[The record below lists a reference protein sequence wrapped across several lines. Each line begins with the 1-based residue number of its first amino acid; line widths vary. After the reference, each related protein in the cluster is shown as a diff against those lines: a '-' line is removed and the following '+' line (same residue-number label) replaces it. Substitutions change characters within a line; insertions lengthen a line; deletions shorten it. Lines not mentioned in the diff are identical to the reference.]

1 MSFMRNI
8 EFQHTY
14 KSLAKEFYSE
24 QPVYKYP
31 NAKVVVLNDS
41 LADEL
46 GMDFAK
52 SSEKDILEFLLGY
65 TSKEPIAQAY
75 AGHQFGHFTT
85 LGDGRAILLGE
96 YTKPNG
102 SVVDIQ
108 LKGAGRTAYSRGGD
122 GKATLQSMLREYI
135 VSEAMH
141 NLGIPTSRILAVITT
156 GENIQ
161 RNNLDQGAIAV
172 RVASSHIRVGTFQY
186 AATQGK
192 EYSQELLDYTLQ
204 RHGISYGKN
213 KALSLLEYVIERQS
227 SLIVEWERVGFIH
240 GVMNTDNMT
249 ISGETIDYGPCAFME
264 EYDPDTVFSSIDRN
278 GRYAFANQSSIA
290 GWNIA
295 RLAESLLPLIADD
308 EDKAIELAQ
317 EVLASYSQSYTD
329 KWQKMLMGKLGV
341 ESYQACDDELISELL
356 MLMNANKLDYTNTFY
371 NLAYQNLDT
380 LKSQGM
386 SDWFDKWLARV
397 GDIEKA
403 TFVMRKNN
411 PMIIPRNH
419 LVDKALKAADKGNV
433 SLVENLVKVTSK
445 SYKFTKDADK
455 YMALPSDDERV
466 RATFC
471 GV

>member
-1 MSFMRNI
+1 MQNI
-8 EFQHTY
+8 RFQHTY

-31 NAKVVVLNDS
+31 NAKVVALNDS
-41 LADEL
+41 LINEL
-46 GMDFAK
+46 GIDCSK
-52 SSEKDILEFLLGY
+52 SSKNEMLEFLLGY

-75 AGHQFGHFTT
+75 AGHQFGHFTI

-102 SVVDIQ
+102 IVVDIQ
-108 LKGAGRTAYSRGGD
+108 LKGAGQTAYSRGGD

-141 NLGIPTSRILAVITT
+141 NLDIPTSRILAVITT

-161 RNNLDQGAIAV
+161 RDNLEQGAIAV
-172 RVASSHIRVGTFQY
+172 RVASSHIRIGTFQY

-192 EYSQELLDYTLQ
+192 EHSQELLDYTLQ
-204 RHGISYGKN
+204 RHDIPHRDN
-213 KALSLLEYVIERQS
+213 KALSLLEYVIEKQS

-249 ISGETIDYGPCAFME
+249 ISGETIDYGPCAFMD

-278 GRYAFANQSSIA
+278 SRYAFANQSSIA

-317 EVLASYSQSYTD
+317 EVLSDYFKIYTE
-329 KWQKMLMGKLGV
+329 KWKSMMMRKLAI
-341 ESYQACDDELISELL
+341 EKYNDNLIQDFLTT
-356 MLMNANKLDYTNTFY
+356 MKAFKLDYTNTFRDFSDSEFEILG
-371 NLAYQNLDT
+371 NKGFDGWI
-380 LKSQGM
+380 KS
-386 SDWFDKWLARV
+386 WFKLSSKNVDKRA
-397 GDIEKA
+397 
-403 TFVMRKNN
+403 N
-411 PMIIPRNH
+411 PYIIPRNH
-419 LVDKALKAADKGNV
+419 QVDKALKAAENGNLNLV
-433 SLVENLVKVTSK
+433 KSLVEATSK
-445 SYKFTKDADK
+445 PYELSKEVEKF
-455 YMALPSDDERV
+455 MALPTDDERV
-466 RATFC
+466 KATFC

>member
-1 MSFMRNI
+1 MQNI
-8 EFQHTY
+8 KFQYTY

-24 QPVYKYP
+24 QSVYKYP

-41 LADEL
+41 LVSEL
-46 GMDFAK
+46 GMDFK
-52 SSEKDILEFLLGY
+52 GSSEKDILEFLLGY
-65 TSKEPIAQAY
+65 ISKEPIAQAY
-75 AGHQFGHFTT
+75 AGHQFGHFTI

-141 NLGIPTSRILAVITT
+141 NLGIPTSRILAVIST

-161 RNNLDQGAIAV
+161 RNNLEQGAIAV

-192 EYSQELLDYTLQ
+192 EHLQELLDYTLQ
-204 RHGISYGKN
+204 RHDIPFREN
-213 KALSLLEYVIERQS
+213 KALSLLEYVIEKQS

-249 ISGETIDYGPCAFME
+249 ISGETIDYGPCAFMD
-264 EYDPDTVFSSIDRN
+264 EYNPETVFSSIDRN
-278 GRYAFANQSSIA
+278 SRYAFASQASIA

-295 RLAESLLPLIADD
+295 RLAESLLPLIAYD
-308 EDKAIELAQ
+308 EDKAIEMAQ

-329 KWQKMLMGKLGV
+329 KWQKMLMNKLGIG
-341 ESYQACDDELISELL
+341 SYQTSDDELISELL
-356 MLMNANKLDYTNTFY
+356 VLMNANKLDYTNTFY
-371 NLAYQNLDT
+371 NLAYQNLAV
-380 LKSQGM
+380 LKEQGFVE
-386 SDWFDKWLARV
+386 WLDKWQARV
-397 GDIEKA
+397 SDVEKFTA
-403 TFVMRKNN
+403 ILRKNN
-411 PMIIPRNH
+411 PIVIPRNH
-419 LVDKALKAADKGNV
+419 QVEKALKAAQKGN
-433 SLVENLVKVTSK
+433 LNLVTNLVMATSNP
-445 SYKFTKDADK
+445 YEFNQDNQKF
-455 YMALPSDDERV
+455 MVLPTDDERV
-466 RATFC
+466 NATFC
-471 GV
+471 GT